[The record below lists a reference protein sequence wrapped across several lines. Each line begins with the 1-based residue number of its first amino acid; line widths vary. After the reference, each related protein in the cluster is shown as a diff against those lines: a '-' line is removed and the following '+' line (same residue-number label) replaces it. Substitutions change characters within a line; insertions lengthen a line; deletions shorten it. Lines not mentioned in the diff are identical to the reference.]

1 MAKVDFWGLTRP
13 VQERFVATTEGAAA
27 PAPLAIRPLASDP
40 RGLAYS
46 ALGVCATLG
55 GIALLRVGFGD
66 LSSRVALAPATFIA
80 LYSACFVLAAVCFFM
95 AVARYVKAYA
105 VPYPPALYLY
115 PIGIIDARSP
125 EFVVHR
131 ITEQTEARFDAARS
145 ALRIE
150 LEGGHF
156 EFPATDAAQ
165 AEQAAATVLGLR
177 DKLATSGPVSSAR
190 EQALA
195 DPLIDN
201 GFKNPFA
208 PAEPLRKVLPKWLSF
223 WPLMALFLG
232 VLLGGVAFLV
242 RNHLSEGRL
251 YAAARKADSSEA
263 YRTYLERGGK
273 NPDVQSL
280 LLPRAELRDAQQSGN
295 VADIERYLDSH
306 PDTPIKIEVEDA
318 LQRALLKELSQV
330 EATGTL
336 GALKEFA
343 AKYTRYAFLTPFV
356 ERAINT
362 RIDTALQKLKPA
374 LAPNQTRLLPFM
386 ERLLR
391 YTAKHGPEL
400 SVRFQRKPSETLVN
414 AEKSLRQS
422 PYFSGEKTLPAQF
435 FDDAHQ
441 TPREATMAAALVNE
455 LATHFPRDLVD
466 PQPAPALG
474 ANADPKATVPTLL
487 VTYHTEFSGS
497 FPSRKPRLA
506 LSGIGVLT
514 RISFEIPGDS
524 EPLLFKL
531 TVWRAP
537 DLRTITDESTP
548 AVLYEAMAT
557 EAFKRSTKKYLATLF
572 VEK

>member
-13 VQERFVATTEGAAA
+13 VQERFVATTAGAAA

-40 RGLAYS
+40 RGLAYG
-46 ALGVCATLG
+46 AFGVAATLA

-66 LSSRVALAPATFIA
+66 LSSRVALAPSTFIA
-80 LYSACFVLAAVCFFM
+80 LYSGCFVLAAACFFM
-95 AVARYVKAYA
+95 AVARHVKAYA

-115 PIGIIDARSP
+115 PIGVIDARSP

-150 LEGGHF
+150 LEGAHF
-156 EFPATDAAQ
+156 EFPAADSTQ

-208 PAEPLRKVLPKWLSF
+208 PAEPLRKELPKWLKF
-223 WPLMALFLG
+223 WPGMALILG
-232 VLLGGVAFLV
+232 VLLGGTAFLI

-251 YAAARKADSSEA
+251 YAAARKADTTEA

-273 NPDVQSL
+273 NPDVQAL
-280 LLPRAELRDAQQSGN
+280 LLPRAELRDAQKSGK
-295 VADIERYLDSH
+295 VADIERYLDAH
-306 PDTPIKIEVEDA
+306 PNSPIKIEVESV
-318 LQRALLKELSQV
+318 LQQALLKELA
-330 EATGTL
+330 EAEAAGTL
-336 GALKEFA
+336 SALKEYQ
-343 AKYTRYAFLTPFV
+343 AKYSRYPFLTANI
-356 ERAINT
+356 ERAINA
-362 RIDTALQKLKPA
+362 RIDTALRQLKPA
-374 LAPNQTRLLPFM
+374 LALNQARLIPFM

-391 YTAKHGPEL
+391 YTAQNGPQL
-400 SVRFQRKPSETLVN
+400 QVRFQRKPTETLVA

-422 PYFSGEKTLPAQF
+422 PYFSGEKTLPGHF

-441 TPREATMAAALVNE
+441 GPREAAMAAELVSE
-455 LATHFPRDLVD
+455 FASHFPKDLLD
-466 PQPAPALG
+466 AQPGPALD
-474 ANADPKATVPTLL
+474 ASAEPKATVPTIWI
-487 VTYHTEFSGS
+487 TYHVELSGS
-497 FPSRKPRLA
+497 FPSRKPRFA
-506 LSGIGVLT
+506 LSGIGLIT
-514 RISFEIPGDS
+514 RISFDIPGDS
-524 EPLLFKL
+524 DSQVFKL

-537 DLRTITDESTP
+537 DLRSITDTSTAP
-548 AVLYEAMAT
+548 ELYEAMAG
-557 EAFKRSTKKYLATLF
+557 EAFKRLTKKYLATLF

>member
-1 MAKVDFWGLTRP
+1 MAKVDFWGLARP
-13 VQERFVATTEGAAA
+13 IQERFVATTEGAAA
-27 PAPLAIRPLASDP
+27 PAPLAIRPLAHDRRS
-40 RGLAYS
+40 LAYG
-46 ALGVCATLG
+46 AFGVCATLG
-55 GIALLRVGFGD
+55 AIFLLRFGFGD
-66 LSSRVALAPATFIA
+66 LGSRYALAPTTFIV
-80 LYSACFVLAAVCFFM
+80 LYSGCFVLAVVAFFM
-95 AVARYVKAYA
+95 AAVRHVKAYA
-105 VPYPPALYLY
+105 VPYYPALYLY
-115 PIGIIDARSP
+115 PIGVIDARSP

-131 ITEQTEARFDAARS
+131 ISEQTQARFDSARS
-145 ALRIE
+145 ALRVE
-150 LEGGHF
+150 FDGTHF
-156 EFPATDAAQ
+156 EFPAPDAAQ
-165 AEQAAATVLGLR
+165 GEQAAATVLGLR

-208 PAEPLRKVLPKWLSF
+208 PAESLRKELPGWLKL
-223 WPLMALFLG
+223 WPWMALFLG
-232 VLLGGVAFLV
+232 VLLGGAAFLV

-251 YAAARKADSSEA
+251 YVEARKADSSEA
-263 YRTYLERGGK
+263 YRTYLERGGH
-273 NPDVQSL
+273 NPDVQAL
-280 LLPRAELRDAQQSGN
+280 LLPRAELRDAMKSGN
-295 VADIERYLDSH
+295 VSDIEHYLDTH
-306 PDTPIKIEVEDA
+306 PNSPIKVEVETA
-318 LQRALLKELSQV
+318 LQQALLKDLSQV

-336 GALKEFA
+336 SALKEFQT
-343 AKYTRYAFLTPFV
+343 KYARYPFLVPFI

-362 RIDTALQKLKPA
+362 RIDTALRQLKPA

-400 SVRFQRKPSETLVN
+400 SIRFQRKPSETLVN
-414 AEKSLRQS
+414 AEKSLHQS
-422 PYFSGEKTLPAQF
+422 PYYSGEKNLPSRY

-441 TPREATMAAALVNE
+441 TPREAAMAAALVTE
-455 LATHFPRDLVD
+455 LASHFPRDLVD
-466 PQPAPALG
+466 PKPGPPLAATTD
-474 ANADPKATVPTLL
+474 AKVTVPTLL
-487 VTYHTEFSGS
+487 VSYHTEFSGS

-514 RISFEIPGDS
+514 RITFEVPGES
-524 EPLLFKL
+524 ETLPFKL

-548 AVLYEAMAT
+548 AELYEAMAT

>member
-13 VQERFVATTEGAAA
+13 VQERFVATTAGAAA

-46 ALGVCATLG
+46 AFGVCATLG

-66 LSSRVALAPATFIA
+66 LSSRYALAPTTFIA
-80 LYSACFVLAAVCFFM
+80 LYAGCFALGAVGFFM

-115 PIGIIDARSP
+115 PIGVIDARSP
-125 EFVVHR
+125 EFAVHR

-145 ALRIE
+145 ALRVE

-156 EFPATDAAQ
+156 EFPAADAAQ

-208 PAEPLRKVLPKWLSF
+208 PAEPLRKELPKWLKF
-223 WPLMALFLG
+223 WPWMALFLG
-232 VLLGGVAFLV
+232 VLLGGAAFLV

-251 YAAARKADSSEA
+251 YAAARKADTTEA
-263 YRTYLERGGK
+263 YRTYLERGGH
-273 NPDVQSL
+273 NPDVQAV
-280 LLPRAELRDAQQSGN
+280 LLPRAELRDAQRSGN

-306 PDTPIKIEVEDA
+306 PNSPIKIEVESA
-318 LQRALLKELSQV
+318 LQQALLKELSQA
-330 EATGTL
+330 EAAGTL
-336 GALKEFA
+336 TALKDFS
-343 AKYTRYAFLTPFV
+343 AKYARYSFLAPNV
-356 ERAINT
+356 DRAINT
-362 RIDTALQKLKPA
+362 RIDTALRQLKPA
-374 LAPNQTRLLPFM
+374 LAPNQARLLPFM

-391 YTAKHGPEL
+391 YTAKNGPQL
-400 SVRFQRKPSETLVN
+400 SIRFQRKPTETLN
-414 AEKSLRQS
+414 AAEKSLRQS
-422 PYFSGEKTLPAQF
+422 PYFSGEKTLPGQF
-435 FDDAHQ
+435 FDDAHEA
-441 TPREATMAAALVNE
+441 PRETAMAAALVSE
-455 LATHFPRDLVD
+455 LASHFPRDLVD
-466 PQPAPALG
+466 AQPGPALD
-474 ANADPKATVPTLL
+474 ATAESKPTVPTLL
-487 VTYHTEFSGS
+487 ITYHVELSGS
-497 FPSRKPRLA
+497 FPSRKPRFA
-506 LSGIGVLT
+506 LSGIGLIA
-514 RISFEIPGDS
+514 RISFDIPGDS
-524 EPLLFKL
+524 DAQVFKL

-537 DLRTITDESTP
+537 DLRTITDTSN
-548 AVLYEAMAT
+548 AADLYEAMAE
-557 EAFKRSTKKYLATLF
+557 EAFKRLTKKYLATLF